1 LTFLHNSI
9 PVNVRFALN
18 ANYKTKIH
26 DDRIFMRNLV
36 KENRIIRKFARTPS
50 QSDPT
55 FEQKKHETF
64 IKTHRIT
71 NY

>member
-1 LTFLHNSI
+1 
-9 PVNVRFALN
+9 
-18 ANYKTKIH
+18 
-26 DDRIFMRNLV
+26 MRNLV